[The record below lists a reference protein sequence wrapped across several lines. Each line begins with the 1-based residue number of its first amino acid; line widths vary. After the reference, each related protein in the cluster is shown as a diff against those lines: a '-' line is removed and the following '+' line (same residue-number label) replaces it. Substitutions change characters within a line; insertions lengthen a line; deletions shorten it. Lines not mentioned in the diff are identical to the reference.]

1 MEKYGT
7 VKVVV
12 SDEARSQGR
21 QREQA
26 SDKPEKD
33 WPPAFEPGVLDR
45 QLHLAA
51 ILTTRLTA
59 SPESVRVQSLPTG
72 HDAVRSRA
80 W

>member
-33 WPPAFEPGVLDR
+33 WPPAFEPRVLDW
-45 QLHLAA
+45 QIHLVP
-51 ILTTRLTA
+51 ISSTRLT
-59 SPESVRVQSLPTG
+59 
-72 HDAVRSRA
+72 
-80 W
+80 